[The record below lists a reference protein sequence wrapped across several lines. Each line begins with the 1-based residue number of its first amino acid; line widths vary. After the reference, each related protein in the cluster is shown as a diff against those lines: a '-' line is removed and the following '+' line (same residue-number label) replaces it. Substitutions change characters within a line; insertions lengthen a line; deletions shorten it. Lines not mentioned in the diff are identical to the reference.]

1 MNFEE
6 KYEIIKNNDETYDS
20 IFYYAVKT
28 TGIYCKP
35 SCKSKLPRKENI
47 EFYDNV
53 NEILKK
59 GYRPCKRCR
68 SDLQEYKPN
77 KEIANK
83 LKNKIDKIFQ
93 EKELLGEEINKL
105 GLSKK
110 RVVEIFKEEYKITP
124 SQYLNNLRLNHTKKL
139 LTETNKNITDIAYT
153 AGFKSISTFYKIFKD
168 QTNTTPI
175 IYRKISKENQNER
188 ICNI

>member
-83 LKNKIDKIFQ
+83 LKNKIEKIFH
-93 EKELLGEEINKL
+93 EKELLSEEINKL

-124 SQYLNNLRLNHTKKL
+124 SQYLNNLRIIHTKKL

-153 AGFKSISTFYKIFKD
+153 VGFKSISTFYKIFKD

-175 IYRKISKENQNER
+175 IYRKISKENQK
-188 ICNI
+188 